1 MNGGAKGELLAANLR
16 SPAVQVGQS
25 DAIVLG
31 GRSCG
36 WRRGNKSMFQLAI
49 IADDLTGAMDT
60 GVQFAK
66 RALRT
71 VVSLSDRFAEGV
83 ADGAD
88 VIVLN
93 TNSRPDEP
101 AVAREKVL
109 ACGRYVHGLG
119 VRRVYKKIDST
130 LRGNVGQELD
140 ALMDAWGVE
149 TAILTPAFPAV
160 GRTVVGGL
168 LLVNGVPWEKT
179 QYAEGRDAET
189 SFVPDLIGTR
199 RRTTVL
205 ELAEIG
211 GGEYGL
217 AARLSEL
224 ARGGVGVIIADA
236 ASGRDLA
243 VLARAAV
250 RTGLDRVLCG
260 AGGLAEEL
268 PEALG
273 IGVRRRTKRAA
284 VNAGKPVAVVAGT
297 VNRVTINQV
306 RHAQRALGA
315 VLVEVLPAALRRDP
329 AGQQTRVVGACEQ
342 ARTEQRD
349 LIIASVPLSAD
360 VGASMTARDSAVAV
374 ALGPLVAAS
383 LRPGDWSGIVM
394 TGGDTA
400 VSVCAALGVGAL
412 EIEGEIEPGVPY
424 GRLLEGPMAGL
435 RIVTK
440 AGGFGSAEAIAKAI
454 TFIRGRTK

>member
-1 MNGGAKGELLAANLR
+1 
-16 SPAVQVGQS
+16 
-25 DAIVLG
+25 
-31 GRSCG
+31 
-36 WRRGNKSMFQLAI
+36 MFQLAI

-66 RALRT
+66 RGLRT

-93 TNSRPDEP
+93 TNSRPDE
-101 AVAREKVL
+101 AALAREKVL
-109 ACGRYVHGLG
+109 ACGRYVRGLG

-130 LRGNVGQELD
+130 LRGNVGPELD

-179 QYAEGRDAET
+179 QYAEGRDQVT

-199 RRTTVL
+199 RRTAAL
-205 ELAEIG
+205 ELVEIES
-211 GGEYGL
+211 GEYGL
-217 AARLSEL
+217 AARLGQL
-224 ARGGVGVIIADA
+224 AREGVGVIIADA
-236 ASGRDLA
+236 VSEADLA

-250 RTGLDRVLCG
+250 RTGLDSVLCG
-260 AGGLAEEL
+260 SGGLAEEL
-268 PEALG
+268 PAALG
-273 IGVRRRTKRAA
+273 IGGRRRAKPAA
-284 VNAGKPVAVVAGT
+284 LNAGKPVAVVAGT

-306 RHAQRALGA
+306 RYAQRALEA
-315 VLVEVLPAALRRDP
+315 ILVEVLPAALRRDP
-329 AGQQTRVVGACEQ
+329 AGQQARLASACER
-342 ARTEQRD
+342 ARQEQRD
-349 LIIASVPLSAD
+349 LIIASVPLSAE
-360 VGASMTARDSAVAV
+360 VGATMTARDSAVAA
-374 ALGPLVAAS
+374 ALGPLVAAT
-383 LRPGDWSGIVM
+383 LRPGDWSGILM

-412 EIEGEIEPGVPY
+412 EIEGEIEAGIPY
-424 GRLLEGPMAGL
+424 GRLLEGPLAGL
-435 RIVTK
+435 RVVTK